1 MKIIKNRKI
10 YAIISTAII
19 ILGLV
24 MFFVNGLNYGIE
36 FSGGT
41 LIQVDMGQFVNVDE
55 IKEIVDDYDTNASVV
70 HVGEDKKEIIIKS
83 TEDLENEQ
91 VTEIQNIFVDKYGL
105 DKNNFQS
112 EKVGPTMGDEI
123 KNKALLSTLIATVL
137 MLAYISWR
145 FELRFG
151 ISAIFALVHDILIM
165 LSVYS
170 IFRIPVNSAFVAA
183 ILTVVG
189 YSINDTIVIFDRIRE
204 EIKLNPRQAIENT
217 IDNSIKK
224 SLVRT
229 INTSVTTFVA
239 VLIIYLLGVEDIK
252 VLALPLM
259 IGVISGTYSSIF
271 IASPLLYEITNYK
284 IKTAK

>member
-1 MKIIKNRKI
+1 MNIIKNRKM
-10 YAIISTAII
+10 YWIISCAII
-19 ILGLV
+19 IIGLV
-24 MFFVNGLNYGIE
+24 MFFINGLNYGIE

-41 LIQVDMGQFVNVDE
+41 LIQIDMGKFVSVDE
-55 IKEIVDDYDTNASVV
+55 IKEIMNEYDTNASIV
-70 HVGEDKKEIIIKS
+70 HAGNDKEEIMIKS
-83 TEDLENEQ
+83 TEDFENES
-91 VTEIQNIFVDKYGL
+91 VTEIQNIFVDKYSL

-123 KNKALLSTLIATVL
+123 KNKALLSTLVATVL

-151 ISAIFALVHDILIM
+151 ISAILALMHDILIM

-170 IFRIPVNSAFVAA
+170 IFRIPVNNAFVAA

-204 EIKLNPRQAIENT
+204 ELKLYPRQTMEDT

-224 SLVRT
+224 SMVRT
-229 INTSVTTFVA
+229 INTSLTTFLA
-239 VLIIYLLGVEDIK
+239 VLIIYLLGVEDIR

-259 IGVISGTYSSIF
+259 IGVVSGTYSSIF

>member
-1 MKIIKNRKI
+1 MNIIKNRKM
-10 YAIISTAII
+10 YWIISSAII
-19 ILGLV
+19 IIGLA
-24 MFFVNGLNYGIE
+24 MFFINGLNYGIE

-41 LIQVDMGQFVNVDE
+41 LIQIDMGKFVSVDE
-55 IKEIVDDYDTNASVV
+55 VKEIMDDYDTNASIV
-70 HVGEDKKEIIIKS
+70 HAGNDREGIMIKS
-83 TEDLENEQ
+83 TEDFENER
-91 VTEIQNIFVDKYGL
+91 VTEIQNIFVEKYGL

-123 KNKALLSTLIATVL
+123 RNRALLSTLVATVL

-151 ISAIFALVHDILIM
+151 ISAILALLHDILIM

-170 IFRIPVNSAFVAA
+170 IFRIPVNNAFVAA

-204 EIKLNPRQAIENT
+204 EIKLYPRQAIENT
-217 IDNSIKK
+217 IDSSIKK
-224 SLVRT
+224 SMVRT
-229 INTSVTTFVA
+229 INTSLTTFLA
-239 VLIIYLLGVEDIK
+239 VLIIYLLGVEDIR

-271 IASPLLYEITNYK
+271 IASPFLYEITNYK

>member
-10 YAIISTAII
+10 YAFISTAII
-19 ILGLV
+19 IIGLV
-24 MFFVNGLNYGIE
+24 MFFVNGLNYGID

-41 LIQVDMGQFVNVDE
+41 LIQIDMGKFIGVDE
-55 IKEIVDDYDTNASVV
+55 VNEIMDEYDTNASVV
-70 HVGEDKKEIIIKS
+70 YAGDNKEEIMIKS
-83 TEDLENEQ
+83 TQDFPNAQ
-91 VTEIQNIFVDKYGL
+91 ITEIQDKFVEKYDL
-105 DKNNFQS
+105 DKENFQS
-112 EKVGPTMGDEI
+112 QKVGPTMGDEI

-145 FELRFG
+145 FEFRFG
-151 ISAIFALVHDILIM
+151 ISAIVALVHDILIM

-170 IFRIPVNSAFVAA
+170 IFRVPVNSAFIAA

-204 EIKLNPRQAIENT
+204 EMKLNPRDGIENT
-217 IDNSIKK
+217 INNSIKK

-229 INTSVTTFVA
+229 INTSFTTFAA
-239 VLIIYLLGVEDIK
+239 VLIIYLLGVEDIR
-252 VLALPLM
+252 VLAFPLM
-259 IGVISGTYSSIF
+259 IGVISGTYSSLF
-271 IASPLLYEITNYK
+271 VASPMLYELTNYK